1 MMRQQTVVKPRRIGR
16 GGAERWVILGAAALF
31 GVLLLA
37 GCNVATAQDPSADEL
52 AQQRQENADL
62 QKQIEELEDEQDER
76 NESDLQRQIDDLEEQ
91 QDKEEQ
97 GTSAP
102 KEVASKQAVP
112 AAGPNADDAVKA
124 AAAYYDNSAAGD
136 WDATYAQLSSNSTS
150 YYTPEDWAAANTA
163 IGTGTFEVTYAEET
177 DPNVFYAEVL
187 VNGTARDTYWIYDGG
202 QYYHDLT
209 TEEYAMFDDALAGGS
224 ATASASAS
232 DAPSTDSAGA
242 GQVNV
247 TVEVSAA
254 APVDVSIM
262 SVEDLDVPM
271 ISEQTANETY
281 EFTTDSGAD
290 LTVDAMSNQDDIFAE
305 DGIYVAVYVNGELV
319 AEDNDGAWAMI
330 STTV

>member
-1 MMRQQTVVKPRRIGR
+1 M
-16 GGAERWVILGAAALF
+16 
-31 GVLLLA
+31 
-37 GCNVATAQDPSADEL
+37 
-52 AQQRQENADL
+52 
-62 QKQIEELEDEQDER
+62 
-76 NESDLQRQIDDLEEQ
+76 
-91 QDKEEQ
+91 
-97 GTSAP
+97 
-102 KEVASKQAVP
+102 
-112 AAGPNADDAVKA
+112 
-124 AAAYYDNSAAGD
+124 
-136 WDATYAQLSSNSTS
+136 SSNSTS

-177 DPNVFYAEVL
+177 EPNVFYAEVL

-281 EFTTDSGAD
+281 EFTADSGAD

>member
-1 MMRQQTVVKPRRIGR
+1 MLRQQTQTVLKPRRIGP
-16 GGAERWVILGAAALF
+16 GGAVRWIVLGAVILF
-31 GVLLLA
+31 GGLALA
-37 GCNVATAQDPSADEL
+37 GCNQAPAQDASTEEL
-52 AQQRQENADL
+52 AQQQEENADL
-62 QKQIEELEDEQDER
+62 QKQIEELEDEQDK
-76 NESDLQRQIDDLEEQ
+76 Q
-91 QDKEEQ
+91 EQ
-97 GTSAP
+97 GTPAP
-102 KEVASKQAVP
+102 KEAASKQAVP

-136 WDATYAQLSSNSTS
+136 WDATYAQLSSNSTA
-150 YYTPEDWAAANTA
+150 YYTPEDWAAANNA
-163 IGTGTFEVTYAEET
+163 LGTGTFEVTYAEET
-177 DPNVFYAEVL
+177 EPNVFYAEVL

-232 DAPSTDSAGA
+232 ASAAPSTDSAGA

-281 EFTTDSGAD
+281 EFTADSGAD
-290 LTVDAMSNQDDIFAE
+290 LTVDAMSNNDDIFAE

>member
-1 MMRQQTVVKPRRIGR
+1 MLRQQTQTVLKPRRIGP
-16 GGAERWVILGAAALF
+16 GGAVRWVVLGAVILF
-31 GVLLLA
+31 GGLALA
-37 GCNVATAQDPSADEL
+37 GCNQAPAQDASAEEL
-52 AQQRQENADL
+52 AQQQEENADL
-62 QKQIEELEDEQDER
+62 QKQIEELEDEQDK
-76 NESDLQRQIDDLEEQ
+76 Q
-91 QDKEEQ
+91 EQ
-97 GTSAP
+97 GTPAP
-102 KEVASKQAVP
+102 KEAASKQAVP

-136 WDATYAQLSSNSTS
+136 WDATYAQLSSNSTA
-150 YYTPEDWAAANTA
+150 YYTPEDWAAANNA
-163 IGTGTFEVTYAEET
+163 LGTGTFEVTYAEET
-177 DPNVFYAEVL
+177 EPNVFYAEVL

-209 TEEYAMFDDALAGGS
+209 TEEYAMFDEALAGGS

-232 DAPSTDSAGA
+232 AAPSTDSAGA

-281 EFTTDSGAD
+281 EFTADSGAD
-290 LTVDAMSNQDDIFAE
+290 LTVDAMSNNDDIFAE